1 MTVSRGQSMLQMPID
16 DQNLFFLATEMSI
29 DGIVIGNVQGKI
41 LHINNAILKMWG
53 STDKNEIIGRY
64 VFEFIVPTEIE
75 RAAEKSIKGLRTGK
89 GWADT
94 FTVINKTGKKIPVEI
109 TCTPISDSKGNPI
122 GFIDIVRDI
131 TERVKSQEKLQEA
144 QKRLTISNEKLLAVS
159 GLVRHDISNKL
170 TTVNSSIYMARKSGK
185 TEHLTQAEH
194 ACHEIQRMLKFSRDY
209 ELFHQQKLN
218 YINVGD
224 TFREVL
230 ELFPNINDIKTI
242 NECQK
247 LHVYA
252 DSLLKELFYN
262 LIDNTLKYGKKT
274 KQITLTYTTQP
285 DKLTLIYQDD
295 GEGIAPE
302 IKQKLFKKGA
312 GYGTGLG
319 LYLTKK
325 TLDAYGWQIKETG
338 KHNQG
343 ARFEITIPKSSQK
356 EPNYKITP

>member
-1 MTVSRGQSMLQMPID
+1 MLQKPIE

-29 DGIVIGNVQGKI
+29 DGIIVGNTQGKI
-41 LHINNAILKMWG
+41 SHINHAILKMWG
-53 STDKNEIIGRY
+53 STDKNEIIGKY

-75 RAAEKSIKGLRTGK
+75 RAAEKSINGFRTGK
-89 GWADT
+89 GWTDT
-94 FTVINKTGKKIPVEI
+94 FTVVNKTGKKIPIEL
-109 TCTPISDSKGNPI
+109 TCTPISDSEGTPI

-131 TERVKSQEKLQEA
+131 TERVKSEEKLQEA
-144 QKRLTISNEKLLAVS
+144 QKSLTISNEKLLVVG

-170 TTVNSSIYMARKSGK
+170 TTVNSSIYMAKKSGK
-185 TEHLTQAEH
+185 TEHLTQAEQ
-194 ACHEIQRMLKFSRDY
+194 ACHEIKRMLKFSRDY
-209 ELFHQQKLN
+209 ELFHQQKSN

-224 TFREVL
+224 AFREVL
-230 ELFPNINDIKTI
+230 ELFPNINTLKTI

-247 LHVYA
+247 IEVYA

-274 KQITLTYTTQP
+274 TQITITYTAQP
-285 DKLTLIYQDD
+285 DELTLIYQDD

-302 IKQKLFKKGA
+302 MKQKLFKKGA

-338 KHNQG
+338 KHMQD
-343 ARFEITIPKSSQK
+343 AKFEITIPKTNQK
-356 EPNYKITP
+356 EPNYKITS

>member
-1 MTVSRGQSMLQMPID
+1 MLQKPIE

-29 DGIVIGNVQGKI
+29 DGIIVGNTQGKI
-41 LHINNAILKMWG
+41 SHINHAILKMWG
-53 STDKNEIIGRY
+53 STDKNEIIGKY

-75 RAAEKSIKGLRTGK
+75 RAAENSIKGLRTGK
-89 GWADT
+89 GWTDT
-94 FTVINKTGKKIPVEI
+94 FTVVNKTGKKIPVEI
-109 TCTPISDSKGNPI
+109 TCTPIFDSKEKPI

-144 QKRLTISNEKLLAVS
+144 QKSLTISNEKLLVVS

-170 TTVNSSIYMARKSGK
+170 TTVNSSIYMAKKSGK

-194 ACHEIQRMLKFSRDY
+194 ACHEIKRMLKFSRDY
-209 ELFHQQKLN
+209 ELFHQQKSN

-224 TFREVL
+224 AFREVL
-230 ELFPNINDIKTI
+230 ELFPNINTLKTI

-247 LHVYA
+247 LEVYA

-274 KQITLTYTTQP
+274 TQITITYTAQP
-285 DKLTLIYQDD
+285 DELTLIYQDD

-302 IKQKLFKKGA
+302 MKPKLFKKGA

-338 KHNQG
+338 KHMQD
-343 ARFEITIPKSSQK
+343 AKFEITIPKTNQK